1 LSGGPLRIGT
11 RGSRLALWQAEAVA
25 GGLRSAGV
33 ESQLVV
39 IKTTG
44 DRSQDRSTSDP
55 VPGPVPSED
64 TKRQFVKEIED
75 ALLAGE
81 VDIAVHSAKDLP
93 VDVPQGL
100 ALAACLPREDPR
112 DALVLPSAH
121 APRDL
126 DAAVAQLSPSAT
138 IGTGSVRRAAQLM
151 PLMPGRTFAPVRG
164 NVDTRLQKL
173 DAGQFDALVLACA
186 GLRRLGFERRITTAL
201 PIDCCVPAPGQGIV
215 ATEIRADDERARVAL
230 ERIHDAAAG
239 HALAAE
245 RTLVLALG
253 GGCELPLGAVSVFS
267 AETLELHAAVAA
279 ADGSRI
285 IRQSARGAASRAEDV
300 GRALAATLASAGA
313 RELLELG

>member
-1 LSGGPLRIGT
+1 LSGEPLRIGT

-25 GGLRSAGV
+25 AGLRSAGV

-39 IKTTG
+39 IRTTG
-44 DRSQDRSTSDP
+44 DRSQDRP
-55 VPGPVPSED
+55 LPGPVPGED

-93 VDVPQGL
+93 VDVPRGL
-100 ALAACLPREDPR
+100 VLAACLPREDPR
-112 DALVLPSAH
+112 DALVLPSRPPGP

-126 DAAVAQLSPSAT
+126 DAAVAQLSPSAA

-151 PLMPGRTFAPVRG
+151 PLMPGRTFVPIRG

-186 GLRRLGFERRITTAL
+186 GLRRLGFERRITTPL

-215 ATEIRADDERARVAL
+215 AAEIRADDGRARVAL

-239 HALAAE
+239 QALAAE
-245 RTLVLALG
+245 RTLVLTLG
-253 GGCELPLGAVSVFS
+253 GGCELPLGAVSVF
-267 AETLELHAAVAA
+267 AGGALEMHAAVAD
-279 ADGSRI
+279 ADG
-285 IRQSARGAASRAEDV
+285 
-300 GRALAATLASAGA
+300 
-313 RELLELG
+313 